1 VRAYYQRLVVAGR
14 AKKAALCAAAR
25 KLVQLAWA
33 VVTKQ
38 RRFDATWGERRAAA
52 A

>member
-1 VRAYYQRLVVAGR
+1 LQV
-14 AKKAALCAAAR
+14 
-25 KLVQLAWA
+25 AWA
-33 VVTKQ
+33 VATKQ